1 MRKQS
6 MEKPISKA
14 EKPAA
19 GGVRSVAVI
28 DIGSTAVRLSIAEIG
43 ADGALRPLTSLQRA
57 VHLGKD
63 TFTSGIIQPSTAA
76 EVVSILQSF
85 RRTMK
90 EYGITGDDQ
99 IRAVAT
105 SAVREAENRDVFLD
119 RLYMT
124 TQINVE
130 AIEGAEENR
139 LTYIAVH
146 DLFEKDA
153 KLRNSDVA
161 IVEVGGGSTE
171 LILVRDGLISFANTY
186 RLGSLRMRETLETY
200 RAPADRARSLLGQHI
215 KRTVD
220 QLRGTL
226 ADTEVTYLIAV
237 SGDARFAASLV
248 EPAWDKQGVVRID
261 IKTFVGVV
269 NQLVPISVD
278 EMVRKYHIPYQEAET
293 IGPALLAYEHLA
305 RAFRVKQILVA
316 GASQRDGLLKEMAV
330 RGAWTSEFA
339 EQAAHSA
346 TLLAEKYGVNDG
358 HSRHVSEL
366 CVKMFRELRTEH
378 GLDDRFEL
386 LLRIAGLL
394 HEVGVFVSD
403 RSHHKHSM
411 YLILNSDL
419 FGLTRKEITL
429 IALVARYHRRA
440 MPRSYHTEYTSL
452 DRESRLVVAKLAA
465 ILRVAD
471 CLDRK
476 HMQDLKKI
484 AFAWEKDQFVITI
497 HDAVDLTLEQL
508 ALKDKAN
515 LFEQIYGAK
524 VVLRT
529 ALDADE
535 AVPHA

>member
-1 MRKQS
+1 METLS
-6 MEKPISKA
+6 MDQPISTTEKPV
-14 EKPAA
+14 A
-19 GGVRSVAVI
+19 GAVRAVAVI

-43 ADGALRPLTSLQRA
+43 TDGTVRPLTSLQRA

-63 TFTSGIIQPSTAA
+63 TFTSGVIQPSTAA
-76 EVVSILQSF
+76 EVVSILQTF

-90 EYGITGDDQ
+90 EYGITRDDQ

-146 DLFEKDA
+146 DLFQKDA
-153 KLRNSDVA
+153 KLRKSDVA

-226 ADTEVTYLIAV
+226 ADTEVTYMIAV

-248 EPAWDKQGVVRID
+248 EPAWDKQGMVRID

-269 NQLVPISVD
+269 NDLVPVSVD
-278 EMVRKYHIPYQEAET
+278 ELVRKYHIPYQEAET

-316 GASQRDGLLKEMAV
+316 GASQRDGLLKEIAV

-339 EQAAHSA
+339 EQAVHSA
-346 TLLAEKYGVNDG
+346 TLLAGKYGVNDG
-358 HSRHVSEL
+358 HSRQVSEL
-366 CVKMFRELRTEH
+366 CVKMFRELRAEH
-378 GLDDRFEL
+378 GLDERFEL

-419 FGLTRKEITL
+419 FGLTRREITL

-440 MPRSYHTEYTSL
+440 MPRSYHTEYMSL
-452 DRESRLVVAKLAA
+452 DRDGRLVVAKLAA

-476 HMQDLKKI
+476 HLQDLKKI
-484 AFAWEKDQFVITI
+484 AFAWEKDQFVITV

-508 ALKDKAN
+508 GLKDKAN
-515 LFEQIYGAK
+515 LFEQIYGVK

-535 AVPHA
+535 AMSHA

>member
-1 MRKQS
+1 MDQS
-6 MEKPISKA
+6 IKKIEKPVV
-14 EKPAA
+14 E
-19 GGVRSVAVI
+19 GVRSVAVI

-43 ADGALRPLTSLQRA
+43 VDGTLRPLESLQRA

-63 TFTSGIIQPSTAA
+63 AFTSGVIQPSTAA
-76 EVVSILQSF
+76 EVVSILQAF

-90 EYGITGDDQ
+90 EYGITRDDQ

-124 TQINVE
+124 TQLNVE

-146 DLFEKDA
+146 DLFQKDA
-153 KLRNSDVA
+153 KLRKSDVA

-200 RAPADRARSLLGQHI
+200 RAPADRARALLGQHI

-220 QLRGTL
+220 QLQGTL
-226 ADTEVTYLIAV
+226 AGAEVSYLIAV

-261 IKTFVGVV
+261 FKTFVGVV
-269 NQLVPISVD
+269 NQLVPVSVD
-278 EMVRKYHIPYQEAET
+278 ELVRKYHIPYQEAET

-305 RAFRVKQILVA
+305 RAFHVKQILVA

-339 EQAAHSA
+339 EQAVHSA

-358 HSRHVSEL
+358 HSRHVSEM
-366 CVKMFRELRTEH
+366 CVKMFRELRAEH
-378 GLDDRFEL
+378 GLDERFEL

-440 MPRSYHTEYTSL
+440 MPRPYHTDYTSL
-452 DRESRLVVAKLAA
+452 DRDSRLVVAKLAA
-465 ILRVAD
+465 LLRVAD
-471 CLDRK
+471 CMDRK
-476 HMQDLKKI
+476 HLQDLKTVS
-484 AFAWEKDQFVITI
+484 FSREKDQFVITV

-515 LFEQIYGAK
+515 LFEQIFGAK
-524 VVLRT
+524 VVLRS